1 MKKKIFLSFMCLL
14 SVTLLLS
21 GCGKKNENLDMDLDK
36 VIDKVYEGIS
46 SDEMPMVNTTEVT
59 KDNVTYYLGTD
70 KIDYKEAYASEP
82 LMSSI
87 AYSVVVV
94 RLNDGADVNEAKQ
107 LIKDNVDPRKWFCV
121 DAEIVTVDN
130 IGDTIML
137 IMMDEL
143 NEDLATK
150 IRDNFLN
157 LK

>member
-36 VIDKVYEGIS
+36 VIDKVYEGIGT
-46 SDEMPMVNTTEVT
+46 DEMPSVVTTEVT

-70 KIDYKEAYASEP
+70 KVDYKEAYASEP
-82 LMSSI
+82 MMSSI

-94 RLNDGADVNEAKQ
+94 RLNDGANVEEAKQ